1 MWEKTDTTTVAAT
14 DEEINAETHFP
25 CMDVTG
31 VWKDCFDPAKGS
43 PGKGTVV
50 AVIDTGVDYTH
61 KDLADNIWVNEGE
74 IPGNGIDDDGNGYVD
89 DVHGVDF
96 VDGDSDPM
104 DEHGHGTRCR
114 HNRNDPWQ
122 WRRSRCCI
130 WCKDNVRKSRSGERK
145 LCKLGYRQGDKVCR

>member
-1 MWEKTDTTTVAAT
+1 ML
-14 DEEINAETHFP
+14 
-25 CMDVTG
+25 
-31 VWKDCFDPAKGS
+31 KGS

-89 DVHGVDF
+89 DVYGVDF

-104 DEHGHGTRCR
+104 DEHGHGTHVAGIIAMTLAMAAESVLHMVQR
-114 HNRNDPWQ
+114 
-122 WRRSRCCI
+122 
-130 WCKDNVRKSRSGERK
+130 
-145 LCKLGYRQGDKVCR
+145 